1 MTDQR
6 VAARLLAL
14 DPAAAAGEVADHV
27 AEELLGRDDLDRHDR
42 LEQDR
47 LGPPGGL
54 LERHRAGDLEGHLR
68 GVDVVVLAVDRAST
82 RTSTIG

>member
-14 DPAAAAGEVADHV
+14 DAAAPAAEVADDV
-27 AEELLGRDDLDRHDR
+27 AQELLGGDDLDREDR

-47 LGPPGGL
+47 LGALGRL
-54 LERHRAGDLEGHLR
+54 LEA
-68 GVDVVVLAVDRAST
+68 RASPATLKAISEESVSWYLPSISVT